1 LQQADAAL
9 DVVGVV
15 GQGLGHRLAHGLE
28 AGEVDD
34 GADLVRLQGVGEQG
48 GVAHVAFDQRQGL
61 AGEGVQ
67 ALRHVGLAVA
77 EVVEQHDVVPGLGQ
91 RHGRVAAD
99 VAGAAGEEDVHGVSG
114 GKHWPCQRSSVSSR
128 FIATVTVGRW
138 GNG

>member
-34 GADLVRLQGVGEQG
+34 GVIWCACRVCVSKAVLRTSPSISGS
-48 GVAHVAFDQRQGL
+48 GL

-77 EVVEQHDVVPGLGQ
+77 EVMSGWRCRGSIGK
-91 RHGRVAAD
+91 R
-99 VAGAAGEEDVHGVSG
+99 AGV
-114 GKHWPCQRSSVSSR
+114 
-128 FIATVTVGRW
+128 
-138 GNG
+138 

>member
-15 GQGLGHRLAHGLE
+15 IQGLGHRLAHGLE

-34 GADLVRLQGVGEQG
+34 GVDLVRLQGVREQG

-77 EVVEQHDVVPGLGQ
+77 EVVEQHDVVPGLRPGP
-91 RHGRVAAD
+91 R
-99 VAGAAGEEDVHGVSG
+99 
-114 GKHWPCQRSSVSSR
+114 PCGCRYSR
-128 FIATVTVGRW
+128 CRR
-138 GNG
+138 